1 VADQSSSAR
10 NDAERPR
17 PRIVR
22 RSLQGVRRTPHY
34 SAGKPRSTT

>member
-1 VADQSSSAR
+1 VADQPLGAR
-10 NDAERPR
+10 NDAECPR

-22 RSLQGVRRTPHY
+22 RSLQVARRTRLH